1 MAQWV
6 KNQTEA
12 LWVATEMWVWFLAWR
27 SGLKDP
33 SCCSSSLAWIQYLAW
48 NVHVRQVRLFKKKK
62 SFWNHLFQP
71 PFSFLKEE
79 LIWDPESL
87 HHFAKFTD
95 LVNMQKKTD
104 ILISMLSIQNSSNIQ
119 WCPHKCTHTPLHVCI
134 VCVCVHAMTERK
146 MVQLKKTEEF
156 PCGSAD

>member
-1 MAQWV
+1 
-6 KNQTEA
+6 
-12 LWVATEMWVWFLAWR
+12 MWVWFLAWR

-95 LVNMQKKTD
+95 LVNMQKNTD

-134 VCVCVHAMTERK
+134 VCVCACNDREK
-146 MVQLKKTEEF
+146 NGSIKKNWGVSLWLSRLRILHCHCSGLGHCYGT
-156 PCGSAD
+156 G